1 MTDRRPLEGVFA
13 GDSWQTDGGVP
24 SAAGTVPVNA
34 SRLSSFLRDHADTP
48 GFELPNIDEGGR
60 TNEAVPRRRH
70 RPDDVRS
77 STADD
82 AAIGSD
88 DSDFDERGVVER
100 YSTSG
105 VVHSF
110 DTLYASG

>member
-1 MTDRRPLEGVFA
+1 
-13 GDSWQTDGGVP
+13 
-24 SAAGTVPVNA
+24 VNA
-34 SRLSSFLRDHADTP
+34 SRLSSFLRDHADAP

-88 DSDFDERGVVER
+88 DSDSHERGVVER

-110 DTLYASG
+110 DTTTGLARTSDRIWFSDESRNRR